1 MGGEPAFVDLTFELP
16 ASVGARSVAVVG
28 EFNDWSPDASLMTR
42 SDDGFFRITIS
53 LTPGHSYRYC
63 YLIDGS
69 RWENDWQADRYL
81 PNLYG
86 GDDSVV
92 DLTADRIRVTDR
104 GSSSSKT
111 SDSPNRSVA
120 ASSKTLARG
129 RPLSKQL
136 RNVSSLRSP

>member
-1 MGGEPAFVDLTFELP
+1 MGGEPESVDLTFELP
-16 ASVGARSVAVVG
+16 ASVGAGSVALVG
-28 EFNDWSPDASLMTR
+28 EFNDWSPDASAMTQ

-92 DLTADRIRVTDR
+92 DLTGDSLRVTDR
-104 GSSSSKT
+104 GPSSST
-111 SDSPNRSVA
+111 TLDSPTRSVP
-120 ASSKTLARG
+120 ASSNTLARA
-129 RPLSKQL
+129 RPLNKQL
-136 RNVSSLRSP
+136 RSVSSLASP